1 VSVSQL
7 PEGVS
12 LVDLLREL
20 AELRRVV
27 VVQAG
32 SDCGVGTPVDEGFLN
47 VVAPAGFGC
56 AVGQEAGEETVVT
69 DPIWA
74 EPGKAT
80 GFAVV
85 VAKVGRRSGRGVRGR
100 PGPVCPV

>member
-1 VSVSQL
+1 VSVSQF

-27 VVQAG
+27 AEQADRIAELKRQLG
-32 SDCGVGTPVDEGFLN
+32 LDSSG
-47 VVAPAGFGC
+47 VVAPAVLGC
-56 AVGQEAGEETVVT
+56 AVGQEAGEETLLT
-69 DPIWA
+69 DPVRA
-74 EPGKAT
+74 ETGKT
-80 GFAVV
+80 SGFAVV
-85 VAKVGRRSGRGVRGR
+85 VAEAGRRPGCGVRGC

>member
-27 VVQAG
+27 VEQADRIAELERRLTKDSSTSSRPPTDKVRMTLPG
-32 SDCGVGTPVDEGFLN
+32 ELHRAGQPGTGHRAASSVTVSRL
-47 VVAPAGFGC
+47 VR
-56 AVGQEAGEETVVT
+56 AVERT
-69 DPIWA
+69 
-74 EPGKAT
+74 
-80 GFAVV
+80 
-85 VAKVGRRSGRGVRGR
+85 
-100 PGPVCPV
+100 

>member
-12 LVDLLREL
+12 LVDVLREL

-27 VVQAG
+27 VEQADRIAEPQRRLTKDSSG
-32 SDCGVGTPVDEGFLN
+32 

-56 AVGQEAGEETVVT
+56 AVGQEAGEETLVT
-69 DPIWA
+69 DPVWA
-74 EPGKAT
+74 ETGKAT

-85 VAKVGRRSGRGVRGR
+85 VAEVGRRSR
-100 PGPVCPV
+100 